1 MNSKKMIKNSIIS
14 FVAQVLSMILQFV
27 NRRIFVMFLDI
38 EYLGYQS
45 VFGNVFSIL
54 SVAELGIGGIISFH
68 LYREI
73 VTDNKQE
80 IGKLMYL
87 YKWVYRIIA
96 AVVTILGLMACVF
109 VPYVV
114 KDANRDISYLYV
126 VYFLQLASTIAGYF
140 LSYRRTIYAAD
151 QKEYKTVEIDLLTNV
166 VVQVVQLVMLAIF
179 RNYLLYLAIQLSTS
193 LIANFII
200 LYKTNRDYPYL
211 KEKYTVTMEDIRKRN
226 MIPDVRNFLVHKI
239 AYAVYGGTDNI
250 VISSICGIRYV
261 ALYGNYYI
269 LQKGVLG
276 VFFYRLLN
284 PFQATIGNIVYSDRN
299 KDELW
304 KQFEMFDVFS
314 FFFASYICFGFLIF
328 FQSAIQI
335 WMGSTNYLLPDMFVI
350 VCSLTIY
357 LTSVWEIVYKYRSV
371 FGDYRQDRN
380 CMLLSAVLNVVISI
394 TLAYKLG
401 VVGVQIGTFFAFLP
415 VAYGRIRFV
424 VGYYFKKSVRKYLT
438 KHLLLFG
445 VVLVESLVIYLII
458 REMPVTAWGLLQRVL
473 VWIVVPSVV
482 NILIYFR
489 NPHFK
494 NLCNYFGILFMMM
507 IKIVRAHCQRVK
519 SSKEDK

>member
-1 MNSKKMIKNSIIS
+1 MNSAKTLKNSIIS
-14 FVAQVLSMILQFV
+14 VIGQILTLLLQFV
-27 NRRIFVMFLDI
+27 NRRVFVIFLDI

-45 VFGNVFSIL
+45 VFGNIFSIL

-68 LYREI
+68 LYREL

-96 AVVTILGLMACVF
+96 AVVTILGLLACVS
-109 VPYVV
+109 VPYIV
-114 KDANRDISYLYV
+114 KDAGKDISYLYI

-151 QKEYKTVEIDLLTNV
+151 QKEYKTVEIDLFTNV
-166 VVQVVQLVMLAIF
+166 VVQVVQLFMLAVF

-250 VISSICGIRYV
+250 VISAICGIRFV

-269 LQKGVLG
+269 LQKGVLN

-284 PFQATIGNIVYSDRN
+284 PVQATIGNIVYSDRN

-314 FFFASYICFGFLIF
+314 FFFANYICLGFLIF
-328 FQSAIQI
+328 FQPVIQI
-335 WMGSTNYLLPDMFVI
+335 WMGSPEYLLSDIFVI
-350 VCSLTIY
+350 MYSLTIY
-357 LTSVWEIVYKYRSV
+357 LISVWEIVYKYRSV

-380 CMLLSAVLNVVISI
+380 CMLLSAVVNVVISVA
-394 TLAYKLG
+394 LAYKLG

-415 VAYGRIRFV
+415 IAYGRIRFV
-424 VGYYFKKSVRKYLT
+424 VGYFFGKSVKRYLC
-438 KHLLLFG
+438 KHLFLFG
-445 VVLVESLVIYLII
+445 VVLSESLVVYQLT
-458 REMPVTAWGLLQRVL
+458 RGLPVTVIGLLLRALIWSL
-473 VWIVVPSVV
+473 VPTMTGV
-482 NILIYFR
+482 LIYCR

-494 NLCNYFGILFMMM
+494 DLCNYFTKLL
-507 IKIVRAHCQRVK
+507 KIVRNKFK
-519 SSKEDK
+519 SGN